1 MSIKGIQHQA
11 SGSEDPKEYCLRTL
25 GMSVLP
31 VRAAGR
37 LSPGESRLVRQ
48 GIKGTEEIQDAS

>member
-11 SGSEDPKEYCLRTL
+11 SGSEDPKEYCLRAL

-31 VRAAGR
+31 VEPQGGAP
-37 LSPGESRLVRQ
+37 LENPGQ
-48 GIKGTEEIQDAS
+48 